1 LTRSV
6 VSLGVTLVALF
17 TTYPV
22 MGQSADPFMGTW
34 RANLA
39 KSTYSPGPPP
49 KSSIIKE
56 EPAEGGIKVTI
67 DGVDALGQTTHA
79 EWVGQADGKDYP
91 VKGAPGRKATRSLAR
106 IDNRTR
112 EVINKAD
119 GKLVNTVRI
128 VLSPD
133 GKIRTDTLTGT
144 DSQGRTVK
152 NVMVREKQ

>member
-1 LTRSV
+1 MSLTRSV

-34 RANLA
+34 KVNLA

-67 DGVDALGQTTHA
+67 DEVDALGQTTHTEL
-79 EWVGQADGKDYP
+79 EWVGQADAKDYP
-91 VKGAPGRKATRSLAR
+91 VKGAPGRKATRSAR
-106 IDNRTR
+106 
-112 EVINKAD
+112 AD
-119 GKLVNTVRI
+119 R
-128 VLSPD
+128 
-133 GKIRTDTLTGT
+133 
-144 DSQGRTVK
+144 
-152 NVMVREKQ
+152 